1 MEKPDVNSKI
11 LDSSTDMCKLFQG
24 KSRDLYLNFMFN
36 VLFSTHGKTIKKC
49 PIEKNSCYEYF
60 NISLSTV
67 PIPFGYNFQININ

>member
-36 VLFSTHGKTIKKC
+36 VLFSTYGKTIKKC
-49 PIEKNSCYEYF
+49 PIEKIRAM
-60 NISLSTV
+60 NIL
-67 PIPFGYNFQININ
+67 I